1 MPPICLMDEQLMNN
15 ILEIRVKE
23 PLFIPLGA
31 NRKDCNGKILMD
43 WKLMQLSHSLY
54 MCICESKM
62 AGRDQRKREW

>member
-1 MPPICLMDEQLMNN
+1 MPPTCLMDEQFMNN
-15 ILEIRVKE
+15 ILEISVRE
-23 PLFIPLGA
+23 PLCIPLGA
-31 NRKDCNGKILMD
+31 NRNDGNGKILIV